1 MLMLNKA
8 GLGLSKKSS
17 SSDAANEAYK
27 NALKMLGDKTP
38 NFIFCFFTEKYSAD
52 ILLEK
57 INSLDSDIPV
67 FPLCAPA
74 VISSNCSFENGVV
87 ILALSSKDITIL
99 KNKTSYNLDDFK
111 KTSQTISK
119 VIIKNIRTGYQND
132 FRDNNL
138 FFLGIQR
145 EEDGYLKDIVM
156 QNIGDELGAFCHLL
170 GGGSSVLQQSTG
182 MNSKDENT
190 DTDSFLLQTTGKV
203 SIGIGHGFKP
213 YGRSMIVTK
222 VKENIIYELDGQAA
236 RSIYLKYFPDHKKQ
250 ITENFAKFLIKHP
263 FGFTQ
268 MNDEYIIRDPY
279 DFTDDG
285 GLVCAGLIP
294 QYSVIQIMNSN
305 EESLLQ
311 AIEKICKSA
320 ISGLNGRRPVFALV
334 ISCISRLNFL
344 NKNCNKEWSIIK
356 KVLGPEIPFI
366 GFYSYGEFGSFIS
379 QPAFYH
385 NKTFIIA
392 IIGEND

>member
-1 MLMLNKA
+1 M
-8 GLGLSKKSS
+8 
-17 SSDAANEAYK
+17 
-27 NALKMLGDKTP
+27 
-38 NFIFCFFTEKYSAD
+38 
-52 ILLEK
+52 
-57 INSLDSDIPV
+57 DSDIPV

-99 KNKTSYNLDDFK
+99 KNKTSYNLDDIK

-119 VIIKNIRTGYQND
+119 VIIKSIKTGYQTD

-213 YGRSMIVTK
+213 YA
-222 VKENIIYELDGQAA
+222 GQ
-236 RSIYLKYFPDHKKQ
+236 
-250 ITENFAKFLIKHP
+250 
-263 FGFTQ
+263 
-268 MNDEYIIRDPY
+268 
-279 DFTDDG
+279 
-285 GLVCAGLIP
+285 
-294 QYSVIQIMNSN
+294 
-305 EESLLQ
+305 
-311 AIEKICKSA
+311 
-320 ISGLNGRRPVFALV
+320 
-334 ISCISRLNFL
+334 
-344 NKNCNKEWSIIK
+344 
-356 KVLGPEIPFI
+356 
-366 GFYSYGEFGSFIS
+366 
-379 QPAFYH
+379 
-385 NKTFIIA
+385 
-392 IIGEND
+392 

>member
-1 MLMLNKA
+1 
-8 GLGLSKKSS
+8 
-17 SSDAANEAYK
+17 
-27 NALKMLGDKTP
+27 
-38 NFIFCFFTEKYSAD
+38 
-52 ILLEK
+52 
-57 INSLDSDIPV
+57 
-67 FPLCAPA
+67 
-74 VISSNCSFENGVV
+74 
-87 ILALSSKDITIL
+87 
-99 KNKTSYNLDDFK
+99 
-111 KTSQTISK
+111 
-119 VIIKNIRTGYQND
+119 
-132 FRDNNL
+132 
-138 FFLGIQR
+138 
-145 EEDGYLKDIVM
+145 
-156 QNIGDELGAFCHLL
+156 
-170 GGGSSVLQQSTG
+170 
-182 MNSKDENT
+182 
-190 DTDSFLLQTTGKV
+190 
-203 SIGIGHGFKP
+203 
-213 YGRSMIVTK
+213 MIVTK

-294 QYSVIQIMNSN
+294 KYSVIQIMDSN

-311 AIEKICKSA
+311 AIEKTCKSA
-320 ISGLNGRRPVFALV
+320 FSGLNGRRPVFALV
-334 ISCISRLNFL
+334 ISCISRLNFF